1 MAKRSGHLFGLI
13 LLALFVFASTAIAQ
27 GDRPNPKPK
36 EVLLDSAG
44 NTISNN
50 EFRDYSLSDPQRKDP
65 FTRTVLPDGTVELRL
80 KKNLF
85 EGNAAPIFGLA
96 TIDGKTITPDGLK
109 GKVLVLNFWFIGCP
123 GCMEEIPKLNELV
136 AKYRG
141 REDVVFL
148 ALALDPPSSLAE
160 FIKKVPFNYI
170 HSGNA
175 RAAMDLFGVK
185 SYPRNV
191 VIGRDGKIVY
201 WRSTIKAWE
210 KFDAVIKAEL
220 GK

>member
-1 MAKRSGHLFGLI
+1 MPKISNILVLGAILI
-13 LLALFVFASTAIAQ
+13 ASCWVAAGQ
-27 GDRPNPKPK
+27 KAVPK

-50 EFRDYSLSDPQRKDP
+50 EFRDCSLADPQRKAP
-65 FTRTVLPDGTVELRL
+65 FTRTTLPDGTVELRL

-85 EGNAAPIFGLA
+85 EGNVAPGFGVT
-96 TIDGKTITPDGLK
+96 TIDGKTISAETLK
-109 GKVLVLNFWFIGCP
+109 GKTLVLNFWFIGCR
-123 GCMEEIPKLNELV
+123 GCMEEIPKLSEM
-136 AKYRG
+136 ATKYAG

-148 ALALDPPSSLAE
+148 ALALDPPQSLTE
-160 FIKKVPFNYI
+160 FIKKTPFNYI

-175 RAAMDLFGVK
+175 RVAMDLFGVK

-191 VIGRDGKIVY
+191 VVGRDGKIVY

-210 KFDAVIKAEL
+210 QFDAVIKAEL
-220 GK
+220 SK

>member
-1 MAKRSGHLFGLI
+1 MTKLFGNLVGLSTLLLFALI
-13 LLALFVFASTAIAQ
+13 LAAFGQKAA
-27 GDRPNPKPK
+27 PK

-44 NTISNN
+44 NTVSNN
-50 EFRDYSLSDPQRKDP
+50 EFRDCSLSDPHRKDP
-65 FTRTVLPDGTVELRL
+65 FTRTTLPDGTVELRL

-85 EGNAAPIFGLA
+85 EGNVAPSFGIT
-96 TIDGKTITPDGLK
+96 TIDGKTIGVETLK
-109 GKVLVLNFWFIGCP
+109 DKVLVLNFWFIGCR
-123 GCMEEIPKLNELV
+123 GCMEEIPKLNELA
-136 AKYRG
+136 AKYAD

-148 ALALDPPSSLAE
+148 ALALDPPQSLAE
-160 FIKKVPFNYI
+160 FIKKTPFNYI

-175 RAAMDLFGVK
+175 LLTMDLFGVK

-210 KFDAVIKAEL
+210 QFDAVIKGEL